1 MMKKT
6 IQAGL
11 LLVAGLCMATTVQAK
26 SLYAIGDINAWPNTP
41 FQAFNINPDGT
52 LTFQTQ
58 HNLPT
63 RDGGAVGVGFI
74 PKVADPDE
82 SWLFVTYEFSGVMEM
97 INGTTMTSVGQV
109 TAPGAVNLAGIVG
122 DRDVNKVYT
131 VDRYTDNLYVY
142 TWDEGTTT
150 LTLDAQYDLPG
161 IVGGTIGGAFG
172 IALDEANDILYV
184 ALNTT
189 DVNYYNTADFTTLAG
204 TITLSRSA
212 IGIAVDVSRGY
223 LYTGAGWYSNE
234 YLGQYNLA
242 TSAEAEVHLGAGVGV
257 MGVTVDPDTGN
268 VYCTSG
274 YSSDDLRAF
283 DMALN
288 QIDTEPM
295 PGDPTGLCV
304 TGGKGV
310 NPLALDKDDG
320 LGEGCVNAGANITYD
335 ICFDN
340 LNNEYDVHNVT
351 IVDDLPAEINFVS
364 ATGGGAYDPGTSTVT
379 WDIGTVLAGAQQA
392 CEQLVV
398 QVDAATPPLTE
409 ITNYATIDSDET
421 PVTTVDET
429 TEVCEVESCLI
440 VTAWACLSPQ
450 CYPILSRGET
460 MNYWLRVENVCDTTE
475 CFDGWTNVTLPSG
488 NTYPG
493 CGILHCFPN
502 TRVPPHSTKT
512 LPQTLDIPMNAPLG
526 WYMFNVFAGDKY
538 PNVDTEAHFDFV
550 VTGAPE

>member
-1 MMKKT
+1 MMKKKA
-6 IQAGL
+6 IQAGSL
-11 LLVAGLCMATTVQAK
+11 LIAGLFMAATVQAK
-26 SLYAIGDINAWPNTP
+26 SLYAIGDINAWPDTP
-41 FQAFNINPDGT
+41 FQSFNINPDGT
-52 LTFQTQ
+52 LTFQVQ
-58 HNLPT
+58 SNLPT
-63 RDGGAVGVGFI
+63 RDGGAVGVGFL

-97 INGTTMTSVGQV
+97 IDGTSMTSVGQV

-142 TWDEGTTT
+142 SWDEGTTS
-150 LTLDAQYDLPG
+150 LSLDAQYDLPG
-161 IVGGTIGGAFG
+161 IAGGTIGGAFG
-172 IALDEANDILYV
+172 IALDEVNDILYV

-189 DVNYYNTADFTTLAG
+189 DVNYYSTADFNTLAG

-234 YLGQYNLA
+234 YLGQYNLN
-242 TSAEAEVHLGAGVGV
+242 TSAEAEVHLGSGVGV

-364 ATGGGAYDPGTSTVT
+364 ATGGGVYDPGTSTVT
-379 WDIGTVLAGAQQA
+379 WDIGTVLALAPQA

-398 QVDAATPPLTE
+398 QVDTTTPPLTE
-409 ITNYATIDSDET
+409 ITNYATINSDET

-429 TEVCEVESCLI
+429 TQVCETCLI
-440 VTAWACLSPQ
+440 VSAWACLSPQ
-450 CYPILSRGET
+450 CVPILARGET
-460 MNYWLRVENVCDTTE
+460 MNYWLRVENVCGTTE

-502 TRVPPHSTKT
+502 TSVPPHSTHT
-512 LPQTLDIPMNAPLG
+512 LPQSIDIPMNAPLG
-526 WYMFNVFAGDKY
+526 WYEFNVFAGDKY
-538 PNVDTEAHFDFV
+538 PNVDTEAHFDFI